1 MPDMYGLRQ
10 RIKARRSGTPRG
22 PQGGHPILPPLKCLH
37 MPQAFRR
44 FESKGFPMSEDQTF
58 YALVALVV
66 LAIFVV
72 ARFPAILLAFA

>member
-1 MPDMYGLRQ
+1 
-10 RIKARRSGTPRG
+10 
-22 PQGGHPILPPLKCLH
+22 
-37 MPQAFRR
+37 
-44 FESKGFPMSEDQTF
+44 MSEDQTF